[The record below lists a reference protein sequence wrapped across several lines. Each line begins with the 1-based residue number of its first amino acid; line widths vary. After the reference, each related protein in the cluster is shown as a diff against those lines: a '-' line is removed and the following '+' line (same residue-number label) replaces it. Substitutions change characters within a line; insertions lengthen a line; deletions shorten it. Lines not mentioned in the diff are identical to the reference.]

1 MDVKTW
7 MPWHHPRA
15 PFHSALLPP
24 TGEICSFGS
33 CQSSELFH
41 LFVPSHWPLS
51 KGGQMARPGQRQG
64 PSPRATVSG
73 QGTDTWPKQINFW
86 GVTREARK
94 ESILFLWGVV
104 DLQLSAAMSHRWEG
118 QWALGNRKERGRRSE
133 GTPGRDRREEED
145 SLQLLTLPSILWATL
160 TFLLDLW
167 NLKILRYMLSKF
179 GLCFCH
185 FKWENS

>member
-24 TGEICSFGS
+24 MGEICSFGS

-86 GVTREARK
+86 GVTCEARK

-118 QWALGNRKERGRRSE
+118 QWALGNRKERGKEKRRNAGE
-133 GTPGRDRREEED
+133 RQERGRGRPPAPNSPFH
-145 SLQLLTLPSILWATL
+145 SLSYTYIPSRSM
-160 TFLLDLW
+160 
-167 NLKILRYMLSKF
+167 KPK
-179 GLCFCH
+179 
-185 FKWENS
+185 NSPLYAK